1 MGSASITIKVDGKW
15 SGGSAISAAQASL
28 KGLAATATASADG
41 VSRYFDRQQ
50 KNAERLSRLAASTV
64 KSTTSDLAT
73 LGNSLVQTGG
83 RIYDVGKG
91 LEEVGDTLTR
101 SVTVPL
107 VAIGG
112 YAAQAAVSYDTAL
125 ANVRKTTDL
134 TEQELEQLGE
144 AAVELSTKQPV
155 TAEAILNVEA
165 LGAQLGVAEDK
176 LQSFAQVVTGLD
188 IATNMDA
195 ETAGTEMARFANI
208 VGMAQED
215 FERYGSTIVAI
226 GNNMATTESEVSNM
240 AQRFAS
246 AGVQAGLSEAQI
258 LGMSGAMSSLGLR
271 AEMGGSSLSQ
281 VFAGISQSV
290 ALGSEDL
297 AKYAAAAG
305 MSAEQFASA
314 WREDAAGAFV
324 SLLQGIHDA
333 TEAGKDMNVI
343 LSDLD
348 ITQIRQS
355 DTMRRLAGSVD
366 VVRDAVSLATGAWE
380 ENVALQNE
388 VDSRNESMASRLQVL
403 KNNVDALAIE
413 VGVPLVNALIDALGA
428 AQPLFDAV
436 AEGAEWFSDADED
449 TQRFVLGIAGIATAA
464 GPAIS
469 VLGKLTQ
476 GLGGAV
482 TSFGHFIQDVSVF
495 GDAMNTVDGSL
506 VRVYA
511 SSDTLATK
519 MGLARNAVVQA
530 AGGADVFVDAWERN
544 YSAQKRVTAI
554 TEQLTGLQRQQATA
568 TGKSAESIAKKIAS
582 LDSERVAAQATLD
595 STTDLING
603 WKQQAGVAKDA
614 TTATNKGTSALSSLG
629 NGAKLA
635 GGSLLSAVGT
645 FAKFAAGAVALTAVT
660 SVIGLV
666 VGALAD
672 MAAEAEEA
680 RQHQILLED
689 ATRSVSEIMGEARGA
704 ASGMGDAIGGI
715 EPDVDGVLEKM
726 RDLNESVGDTF
737 EEFYVSSSKLDQ
749 YVSVIGELANKSG
762 LSASEQ
768 WKLEQAVEGYN
779 EVTGEQYSVI
789 DAVNGK
795 IADQDG
801 VIQDNTDQINA
812 NAEAWR
818 QRAKAEA
825 MQGLATKYLEAEA
838 EAAYNL
844 QVAQDDLAAS
854 KEQLAE
860 KQGRYNAVTA
870 RMNEINDVSSQ
881 EWRDLRLEQIKL
893 EEEIGGLTETV
904 DEQQGAVNDLSE
916 TYDAA
921 AQSARTF
928 SDWAEVQAA
937 GLDAATTEMAQSMA
951 TAFNEMGPTVNN
963 ALSEMGV
970 NIVDLSV
977 KLAQAGLD
985 TTDLSRITATEFAS
999 MVESCGGDT
1008 DALIQMIGDASFAF
1022 GTKVN
1027 EITGHLNS
1035 MQGNVAASMESAGID
1050 INEFA
1055 NAMVNAGYTADDLKN
1070 ISSEDFA
1077 QMLASCGG
1085 DIGALITKIGEY
1097 NATHLSDK
1105 SARVNVDTSDIDL
1118 AVTKWNRANFGWKT
1132 TGVSV
1137 NFSAG
1142 STTVSGH
1149 VYGMSRLATGGIIAH
1164 ADGGIM
1170 KHADGFIASRAILL
1184 NPNHMVGE
1192 AGAEA
1197 VVPLTNERYVR
1208 PFARAVANEVAEIA
1222 YVPRLERGPRQET
1235 VNNVTNTYN
1244 VTIDGATIRAS
1255 DRAGELISLLFD
1267 EFCLTADMGVR

>member
-28 KGLAATATASADG
+28 KGLAATATASAEG
-41 VSRYFDRQQ
+41 VSKYFDRQQ
-50 KNAERLSRLAASTV
+50 RNAERLSRLAASTV
-64 KSTTSDLAT
+64 KSTTSDLAS

-101 SVTVPL
+101 SVTIPL

-208 VGMAQED
+208 VGMAQDD

-246 AGVQAGLSEAQI
+246 AGVQAGLTEAEI
-258 LGMSGAMSSLGLR
+258 LGLSGAMSSLGLR

-281 VFAGISQSV
+281 VFASISKSV

-297 AKYAAAAG
+297 ANYAKVAG
-305 MSAEQFASA
+305 MSAEQFAAA

-333 TEAGKDMNVI
+333 TEAGEDMNVI
-343 LSDLD
+343 LSELD

-366 VVRDAVSLATGAWE
+366 VVRDAVNLATGAWE

-413 VGVPLVNALIDALGA
+413 VGVPLVNALIDALNA

-464 GPAIS
+464 GPALS

-482 TSFGHFIQDVSVF
+482 TSFGHFIQDASVF

-582 LDSERVAAQATLD
+582 LDSERVSAQATLD

-603 WKQQAGVAKDA
+603 WKQQAGVAKNA
-614 TTATNKGTSALSSLG
+614 TTATNKGTSALASLG

-645 FAKFAAGAVALTAVT
+645 FAKFAAGAVAITAVT
-660 SVIGLV
+660 TAVGYLV
-666 VGALAD
+666 SEWAK
-672 MAAEAEEA
+672 AAEHAD
-680 RQHQILLED
+680 LVSD
-689 ATRSVSEIMGEARGA
+689 ATQSMTDIMGGASDA
-704 ASGMGDAIGGI
+704 ASGMGDAIGSI
-715 EPDVDGVLEKM
+715 EPDVDGVLGKM
-726 RDLNESVGDTF
+726 RELNDSVGETF
-737 EEFYVSSSKLDQ
+737 EQVYVSSAKLDE
-749 YVSVIGELANKSG
+749 YVGVINELANKSS

-768 WKLEQAVEGYN
+768 FRLGEAVEGYN
-779 EVTGEQYSVI
+779 EIVGTQYELV

-801 VIQDNTDQINA
+801 VIQDNTATLND

-818 QRAKAEA
+818 KRAEA
-825 MQGLATKYLEAEA
+825 EAYSNVATQYLEAEA
-838 EAAYNL
+838 QASYNLEIAQNNLAKAREEVAWAQRVQADTAAYSAEEIDRSNKL
-844 QVAQDDLAAS
+844 LTNPETFRNIESLEQQVDELGGAYSTASQNAAYASTSSAAAAAGMSQDA
-854 KEQLAE
+854 
-860 KQGRYNAVTA
+860 A
-870 RMNEINDVSSQ
+870 RMAGA
-881 EWRDLRLEQIKL
+881 
-893 EEEIGGLTETV
+893 IGEAVETM
-904 DEQQGAVNDLSE
+904 
-916 TYDAA
+916 
-921 AQSARTF
+921 R
-928 SDWAEVQAA
+928 SDYA
-937 GLDAATTEMAQSMA
+937 GLDI
-951 TAFNEMGPTVNN
+951 
-963 ALSEMGV
+963 ALEHSGMS
-970 NIVDLSV
+970 VDE
-977 KLAQAGLD
+977 LAQKMVEQG
-985 TTDLSRITATEFAS
+985 ITAES
-999 MVESCGGDT
+999 MSG
-1008 DALIQMIGDASFAF
+1008 
-1022 GTKVN
+1022 
-1027 EITGHLNS
+1027 
-1035 MQGNVAASMESAGID
+1035 
-1050 INEFA
+1050 
-1055 NAMVNAGYTADDLKN
+1055 
-1070 ISSEDFA
+1070 ISSAAFA
-1077 QMLASCGG
+1077 RMVDECGG
-1085 DIGALITKIGEY
+1085 DINTLIDLIKKY

-1105 SARVNVDTSDIDL
+1105 NARVNVDTSDIDL
-1118 AVTKWNRANFGWKT
+1118 AVAKWNRANFGWKT

-1197 VVPLTNERYVR
+1197 IIPLTNERYVR
-1208 PFARAVANEVAEIA
+1208 PFAQAVAREVAEIA
-1222 YVPRLERGPRQET
+1222 YVPRLEGGARQET

-1244 VTIDGATIRAS
+1244 VTIDGATLRAS
-1255 DRAGELISLLFD
+1255 DRAGELISALFD
-1267 EFCLTADMGVR
+1267 EFGLTADMGVR

>member
-15 SGGSAISAAQASL
+15 AGGPAISAAQASL
-28 KGLAATATASADG
+28 KGLATTATASAEG
-41 VSRYFDRQQ
+41 VSKYFDRQQ

-64 KSTTSDLAT
+64 KSTT
-73 LGNSLVQTGG
+73 
-83 RIYDVGKG
+83 RKG

-134 TEQELEQLGE
+134 TEQELEKLGE

-155 TAEAILNVEA
+155 TAETILNVEA

-281 VFAGISQSV
+281 VFVRISKAV
-290 ALGSEDL
+290 ANGGDDL
-297 AKYAAAAG
+297 ELFASRAG
-305 MSAEQFASA
+305 MSADQFASA
-314 WREDAAGAFV
+314 WRDDAAGAFV
-324 SLLQGIHDA
+324 ALLQSIHDA
-333 TEAGKDMNVI
+333 TEAGEDMNVI
-343 LSDLD
+343 LSELD

-366 VVRDAVSLATGAWE
+366 VVRDAVNLATGAWE

-413 VGVPLVNALIDALGA
+413 VGVPLVNALIDALNA

-476 GLGGAV
+476 GVGGAV
-482 TSFGHFIQDVSVF
+482 TSLGHFVQDVSVF

-544 YSAQKRVTAI
+544 YSAQKRVSSL
-554 TEQLTGLQRQQATA
+554 TEQLTSLQKRQATA
-568 TGKSAESIAKKIAS
+568 TGKSAENIAKKVAS

-614 TTATNKGTSALSSLG
+614 TSATTKGTSALSALG

-635 GGSLLSAVGT
+635 GGSLLSMIGT
-645 FAKFAAGAVALTAVT
+645 FAKFTVATAAIAAVT
-660 SVIGLV
+660 TAIG
-666 VGALAD
+666 
-672 MAAEAEEA
+672 
-680 RQHQILLED
+680 
-689 ATRSVSEIMGEARGA
+689 IMGGA
-704 ASGMGDAIGGI
+704 SDAIDGMGSSFGNLDA
-715 EPDVDGVLEKM
+715 DVDGVLEKM
-726 RDLNESVGDTF
+726 RDLNDSVGETF
-737 EEFYVSSSKLDQ
+737 EQVYVSSAKLDE
-749 YVSVIGELANKSG
+749 YVGVINELANKSG

-768 WKLEQAVEGYN
+768 FKLGEAVEGYN
-779 EVTGEQYSVI
+779 EIVGTQYELV

-801 VIQDNTDQINA
+801 VIQDNTATLND

-818 QRAKAEA
+818 KRAEA
-825 MQGLATKYLEAEA
+825 EAYSNVATQYLEAEA
-838 EAAYNL
+838 EASYNL
-844 QVAQDDLAAS
+844 QIAQNNLAKAREEVAWAQRVQADTAAYS
-854 KEQLAE
+854 AE
-860 KQGRYNAVTA
+860 
-870 RMNEINDVSSQ
+870 EIDRSNKILTNPETFRNIES
-881 EWRDLRLEQIKL
+881 LEQQV
-893 EEEIGGLTETV
+893 EELGG
-904 DEQQGAVNDLSE
+904 A
-916 TYDAA
+916 YDTASQNAAYASTASAA
-921 AQSARTF
+921 AAAGMSEDASRMAGAIGEAVDTMRN
-928 SDWAEVQAA
+928 DYA
-937 GLDAATTEMAQSMA
+937 GLDI
-951 TAFNEMGPTVNN
+951 
-963 ALSEMGV
+963 ALSHSG
-970 NIVDLSV
+970 ISVDE
-977 KLAQAGLD
+977 LAQK
-985 TTDLSRITATEFAS
+985 
-999 MVESCGGDT
+999 MVEQGLT
-1008 DALIQMIGDASFAF
+1008 A
-1022 GTKVN
+1022 
-1027 EITGHLNS
+1027 ES
-1035 MQGNVAASMESAGID
+1035 MSG
-1050 INEFA
+1050 
-1055 NAMVNAGYTADDLKN
+1055 
-1070 ISSEDFA
+1070 ISSAAFA
-1077 QMLASCGG
+1077 RMVDECGG
-1085 DIGALITKIGEY
+1085 DINTLIDLIKKY
-1097 NATHLSDK
+1097 NATHLNDK
-1105 SARVNVDTSDIDL
+1105 NARVNVDTSEIDA
-1118 AVTKWNRANFGWKT
+1118 AVAKWWNADFGRRV
-1132 TGVSV
+1132 TGVTV

-1142 STTVSGH
+1142 STKGIGNAT
-1149 VYGMSRLATGGIIAH
+1149 GMARLAEGGIIAH

-1197 VVPLTNERYVR
+1197 IIPLTNERYVR
-1208 PFARAVANEVAEIA
+1208 PFAQAVAREIAEIA
-1222 YVPRLERGPRQET
+1222 YVPRLEKGARQET
-1235 VNNVTNTYN
+1235 VNNVTNNYS
-1244 VTIDGATIRAS
+1244 VTIDGTTLRAS
-1255 DRAGELISLLFD
+1255 DRAGELLSALFD
-1267 EFCLTADMGVR
+1267 EFGLTADMGVR

>member
-15 SGGSAISAAQASL
+15 AGGSAISAAQASL
-28 KGLAATATASADG
+28 KGLATTATASAEG
-41 VSRYFDRQQ
+41 VSKYFDRQQ
-50 KNAERLSRLAASTV
+50 RNAERLSRLAASTV
-64 KSTTSDLAT
+64 KSTTSDLAS

-101 SVTVPL
+101 SVTIPL

-134 TEQELEQLGE
+134 TEQELEKLGE

-258 LGMSGAMSSLGLR
+258 LGLSGAMSSLGLR

-281 VFAGISQSV
+281 VFASISKSV

-297 AKYAAAAG
+297 ANYAKVAG
-305 MSAEQFASA
+305 MSAEQFAAA

-333 TEAGKDMNVI
+333 TEAGEDMNVV
-343 LSDLD
+343 LSELD

-366 VVRDAVSLATGAWE
+366 VVRDAVNLATGAWE

-413 VGVPLVNALIDALGA
+413 VGVPLVNALIDALNA

-464 GPAIS
+464 GPALS

-476 GLGGAV
+476 GVGGAV
-482 TSFGHFIQDVSVF
+482 TSFGHFVQDVSVF

-544 YSAQKRVTAI
+544 YSAQKRVSSL
-554 TEQLTGLQRQQATA
+554 TEQLTSLQKRQATA
-568 TGKSAESIAKKIAS
+568 TGKSSESIAKKVAS

-614 TTATNKGTSALSSLG
+614 TAATTKGTSALSALG

-635 GGSLLSAVGT
+635 GGSLLSMIGT
-645 FAKFAAGAVALTAVT
+645 FAKFTVATAAIAAVT
-660 SVIGLV
+660 TAIGYLV
-666 VGALAD
+666 SKWQ
-672 MAAEAEEA
+672 EAEEHA
-680 RQHQILLED
+680 QLVSD
-689 ATRSVSEIMGEARGA
+689 ATESMSDIMGGASEAID
-704 ASGMGDAIGGI
+704 GMGSSLGNLDA
-715 EPDVDGVLEKM
+715 DVDGVLEKM
-726 RDLNESVGDTF
+726 RDLNDSVGETF
-737 EEFYVSSSKLDQ
+737 EQVYVSSAKLDE
-749 YVSVIGELANKSG
+749 YVGVINELANKSG

-768 WKLEQAVEGYN
+768 FKLGEAVEGYN
-779 EVTGEQYSVI
+779 EIVGTQYELV

-801 VIQDNTDQINA
+801 VIQDNTATLND

-818 QRAKAEA
+818 KRAEA
-825 MQGLATKYLEAEA
+825 EAYSSVATQYLEAEA
-838 EAAYNL
+838 EASYNL
-844 QVAQDDLAAS
+844 QIAQNNLAKAREEVAWAQRVQADTAAYSAEEIDRSNRILA
-854 KEQLAE
+854 
-860 KQGRYNAVTA
+860 N
-870 RMNEINDVSSQ
+870 Q
-881 EWRDLRLEQIKL
+881 ETFRNIESLEQQV
-893 EEEIGGLTETV
+893 EELGG
-904 DEQQGAVNDLSE
+904 A
-916 TYDAA
+916 YDTASQNAAYASTASAA
-921 AQSARTF
+921 AAAGMSEDASRMAGAIGEAVDTMRN
-928 SDWAEVQAA
+928 DYA
-937 GLDAATTEMAQSMA
+937 GLDI
-951 TAFNEMGPTVNN
+951 
-963 ALSEMGV
+963 ALSHSG
-970 NIVDLSV
+970 ISVDE
-977 KLAQAGLD
+977 LAQK
-985 TTDLSRITATEFAS
+985 
-999 MVESCGGDT
+999 MVEQGLT
-1008 DALIQMIGDASFAF
+1008 A
-1022 GTKVN
+1022 
-1027 EITGHLNS
+1027 ES
-1035 MQGNVAASMESAGID
+1035 MSG
-1050 INEFA
+1050 
-1055 NAMVNAGYTADDLKN
+1055 
-1070 ISSEDFA
+1070 ISSAAFA
-1077 QMLASCGG
+1077 RMVDECGG
-1085 DIGALITKIGEY
+1085 DIDTLIGKIIDYRNTDPGDKESNVHVSGNLDSSLSNAIKWINLGSNLGTK
-1097 NATHLSDK
+1097 TSV
-1105 SARVNVDTSDIDL
+1105 VNVIT
-1118 AVTKWNRANFGWKT
+1118 NRIENISRKITGFANA
-1132 TGVSV
+1132 S
-1137 NFSAG
+1137 
-1142 STTVSGH
+1142 
-1149 VYGMSRLATGGIIAH
+1149 GGIIAH

-1197 VVPLTNERYVR
+1197 VIPLTNERYVR
-1208 PFARAVANEVAEIA
+1208 PFAQAVAREVAEIA
-1222 YVPRLERGPRQET
+1222 YVPRLEKGARQET
-1235 VNNVTNTYN
+1235 VNNVTNNYS
-1244 VTIDGATIRAS
+1244 VTIDGTTLRAS
-1255 DRAGELISLLFD
+1255 DRAGELISALFD
-1267 EFCLTADMGVR
+1267 EFGLTADMGVR

>member
-28 KGLAATATASADG
+28 KGLAATATASAEG
-41 VSRYFDRQQ
+41 VSKYFDRQQ

-64 KSTTSDLAT
+64 KSTTSDLAS

-91 LEEVGDTLTR
+91 LEGVGDTLTR

-134 TEQELEQLGE
+134 TEQELERLGE

-226 GNNMATTESEVSNM
+226 GNNMATTESEVSRM

-258 LGMSGAMSSLGLR
+258 LGLSGAMSSLGLR

-281 VFAGISQSV
+281 VFANISKSV
-290 ALGSEDL
+290 ALGSDDL
-297 AKYAAAAG
+297 ELFAARAG
-305 MSAEQFASA
+305 MSAEQFAAA
-314 WREDAAGAFV
+314 WRDDAASAFIA
-324 SLLQGIHDA
+324 LLQGIHDA
-333 TEAGKDMNVI
+333 SEAGEDMNAV
-343 LSDLD
+343 LSELD

-366 VVRDAVSLATGAWE
+366 VVRDAVNLATGAWE

-413 VGVPLVNALIDALGA
+413 VGVPLVNALIDALNA

-464 GPAIS
+464 GPALS

-476 GLGGAV
+476 GVGGVV
-482 TSFGHFIQDVSVF
+482 TSFGHFVQDVSVF

-544 YSAQKRVTAI
+544 YSAQKRVSSL
-554 TEQLTGLQRQQATA
+554 TEQLTSLQKRQATA
-568 TGKSAESIAKKIAS
+568 TGDNAAKIAEKVAS

-595 STTDLING
+595 ATNDLIGG

-614 TTATNKGTSALSSLG
+614 TAATTKGTSALSALG

-660 SVIGLV
+660 TVIGLV

-680 RQHQILLED
+680 RQHQMLLED
-689 ATRSVSEIMGEARGA
+689 ATRSVSEIMGEAKGA
-704 ASGMGDAIGGI
+704 ASDMGDAIGGI

-737 EEFYVSSSKLDQ
+737 EEFYVNSSKLDQ
-749 YVSVIGELANKSG
+749 YVSTIGELANKAN

-768 WKLEQAVEGYN
+768 WALEKAIEGYN
-779 EVTGEQYSVI
+779 EVVGTQYSVI
-789 DAVNGK
+789 DGVNGK

-812 NAEAWR
+812 NADAWR
-818 QRAKAEA
+818 NRAKAEA
-825 MQGLATKYLEAEA
+825 YQGLSTKYLEAEA

-844 QVAQDDLAAS
+844 QIAQDDLAAS
-854 KEQLAE
+854 KDQLAD
-860 KQGRYNAVTA
+860 KQARYNAVTA
-870 RMNEINDVSSQ
+870 RMNEINDVTSK
-881 EWRDLRLEQIKL
+881 EWQDLRFEQIEL
-893 EEEIGGLTETV
+893 EKEIDSLTGTV
-904 DEQQGAVNDLSE
+904 DENSQAVDDASKA
-916 TYDAA
+916 YDAA
-921 AQSARTF
+921 AQSAKTF

-937 GLDAATTEMAQSMA
+937 GLDAATTEMAQNMA
-951 TAFNEMGPTVNN
+951 AAFNEMGPTVNN
-963 ALSEMGV
+963 ALSEMGIG
-970 NIVDLSV
+970 IVDLSV
-977 KLAQAGLD
+977 KLAQAGV
-985 TTDLSRITATEFAS
+985 TTQDLSRISASEFAS
-999 MVESCGGDT
+999 MVANCGGDAQT
-1008 DALIQMIGDASFAF
+1008 LAQMVADSAARSNEA
-1022 GTKVN
+1022 VN
-1027 EITGHLNS
+1027 SIVKTVGQ
-1035 MQGNVAASMESAGID
+1035 MQGNVRQSMEQAGINVGD
-1050 INEFA
+1050 FA
-1055 NAMVNAGYTADDLKN
+1055 EAMVHAGYTADDLKN
-1070 ISSEDFA
+1070 ISTEDFA

-1097 NATHLSDK
+1097 NATHLNDK
-1105 SARVNVDTSDIDL
+1105 NARVNVDTSSIDL
-1118 AVTKWNRANFGWKT
+1118 AVAKWNRANFGWKT
-1132 TGVSV
+1132 TGVNV
-1137 NFSAG
+1137 NFTSG
-1142 STTVSGH
+1142 STTVTGH
-1149 VYGMSRLATGGIIAH
+1149 VYGQSRLATGGIIAH

-1197 VVPLTNERYVR
+1197 IIPLTNERYVR
-1208 PFARAVANEVAEIA
+1208 PFAQAVAREVAEIA
-1222 YVPRLERGPRQET
+1222 YVPRLEKGARQET
-1235 VNNVTNTYN
+1235 VNNVTNNYS
-1244 VTIDGATIRAS
+1244 VTIDGTTLRAS
-1255 DRAGELISLLFD
+1255 DRAGELISALFD
-1267 EFCLTADMGVR
+1267 EFGLTADMGVR

>member
-28 KGLAATATASADG
+28 KGLAATATASAEG
-41 VSRYFDRQQ
+41 VSKYFDRQQ
-50 KNAERLSRLAASTV
+50 RNAERLSRLAASTV
-64 KSTTSDLAT
+64 KSTTSDLAS

-83 RIYDVGKG
+83 RIYDVGRG

-226 GNNMATTESEVSNM
+226 GNNMATTESEVSSM

-246 AGVQAGLSEAQI
+246 AGVQAGLTESEI
-258 LGMSGAMSSLGLR
+258 LGLSGAMSSLGLR

-281 VFAGISQSV
+281 VFTSISKAVSSGG
-290 ALGSEDL
+290 AELDAFAS
-297 AKYAAAAG
+297 AAG
-305 MSAEQFASA
+305 MSAEQFAAA
-314 WREDAAGAFV
+314 WRDDAAGAFV

-333 TEAGKDMNVI
+333 TEAGEDMNII
-343 LSDLD
+343 LGELG
-348 ITQIRQS
+348 ITQIRNS

-366 VVRDAVSLATGAWE
+366 VVRDAVGLATGAWE

-436 AEGAEWFSDADED
+436 AEGAEWFSEADED

-482 TSFGHFIQDVSVF
+482 TSFGHFVQDVSVF

-544 YSAQKRVTAI
+544 YSAQKRVTSI

-568 TGKSAESIAKKIAS
+568 TGESAESIAKKIAS

-595 STTDLING
+595 ATTDLIGG
-603 WKQQAGVAKDA
+603 WKEQAGVAKDA
-614 TTATNKGTSALSSLG
+614 TTATNKGTSALASLG

-645 FAKFAAGAVALTAVT
+645 FAKFTAGAVAITAVT
-660 SVIGLV
+660 TAVGYLV
-666 VGALAD
+666 SEWAK
-672 MAAEAEEA
+672 AAEHAD
-680 RQHQILLED
+680 LVSD
-689 ATRSVSEIMGEARGA
+689 ATQSMTDIMGGA
-704 ASGMGDAIGGI
+704 SDAATGMGDAIGSI
-715 EPDVDGVLEKM
+715 EPDVDGVLGKM
-726 RDLNESVGDTF
+726 RELNESVGETF
-737 EEFYVSSSKLDQ
+737 EQVYVSSAKLDE
-749 YVSVIGELANKSG
+749 YVGVINELANKSS

-768 WKLEQAVEGYN
+768 FRLGEAVEGYN
-779 EVTGEQYSVI
+779 EIVGTQYELV

-801 VIQDNTDQINA
+801 VIQDNTETLND

-818 QRAKAEA
+818 KRAEA
-825 MQGLATKYLEAEA
+825 EAYSNVATQYLEAEA
-838 EAAYNL
+838 QASYNLEIAQNNLAKAREEVAWAQQVQADTAAYSAEEIDRSNKIL
-844 QVAQDDLAAS
+844 TNPETFRNIESLEQQVDELGGAYSTASQNAAYASTSSAAAAAGMSQDA
-854 KEQLAE
+854 
-860 KQGRYNAVTA
+860 A
-870 RMNEINDVSSQ
+870 RMAGA
-881 EWRDLRLEQIKL
+881 
-893 EEEIGGLTETV
+893 IGEAVETM
-904 DEQQGAVNDLSE
+904 
-916 TYDAA
+916 
-921 AQSARTF
+921 R
-928 SDWAEVQAA
+928 SDYA
-937 GLDAATTEMAQSMA
+937 GLDI
-951 TAFNEMGPTVNN
+951 
-963 ALSEMGV
+963 ALEHSGMS
-970 NIVDLSV
+970 VDE
-977 KLAQAGLD
+977 LAQK
-985 TTDLSRITATEFAS
+985 
-999 MVESCGGDT
+999 MVE
-1008 DALIQMIGDASFAF
+1008 
-1022 GTKVN
+1022 
-1027 EITGHLNS
+1027 
-1035 MQGNVAASMESAGID
+1035 QGLTAES
-1050 INEFA
+1050 
-1055 NAMVNAGYTADDLKN
+1055 
-1070 ISSEDFA
+1070 ISSMTAADFA
-1077 QMLASCGG
+1077 EMVDSCGG
-1085 DIGALITKIGEY
+1085 DINKLIELIRNYNNTKLENK
-1097 NATHLSDK
+1097 NASI
-1105 SARVNVDTSDIDL
+1105 NVDTSSIDVAL
-1118 AVTKWNRANFGWKT
+1118 AKWERTNFHPKSVGVGVYVNYSSAASALRGTT
-1132 TGVSV
+1132 TGQ
-1137 NFSAG
+1137 
-1142 STTVSGH
+1142 
-1149 VYGMSRLATGGIIAH
+1149 SRLATGGIIAH
-1164 ADGGIM
+1164 ADGGVM
-1170 KHADGFIASRAILL
+1170 RHADGFIANRAILL

-1197 VVPLTNERYVR
+1197 IIPLTNERYVR

>member
-15 SGGSAISAAQASL
+15 AGGPAISAAQASL
-28 KGLAATATASADG
+28 KGLATTATASAEG
-41 VSRYFDRQQ
+41 VSKYFDRQQ

-64 KSTTSDLAT
+64 KSTTSDLAS
-73 LGNSLVQTGG
+73 LGNRLVQTGG

-101 SVTVPL
+101 SVTIPL

-134 TEQELEQLGE
+134 TEQELDKLGE

-155 TAEAILNVEA
+155 TAETILNVEA

-208 VGMAQED
+208 VGMAQDD

-246 AGVQAGLSEAQI
+246 AGVQAGLTEAQI

-281 VFAGISQSV
+281 VFVRISKAV
-290 ALGSEDL
+290 ANGGDDL
-297 AKYAAAAG
+297 ELFASRAG
-305 MSAEQFASA
+305 MSADQFASA
-314 WREDAAGAFV
+314 WRDDAAGAFV
-324 SLLQGIHDA
+324 ALLQSIHDA
-333 TEAGKDMNVI
+333 TEAGEDMNVI
-343 LSDLD
+343 LSELD

-413 VGVPLVNALIDALGA
+413 VGVPLVNALIDALNA

-482 TSFGHFIQDVSVF
+482 TSFGHFIQDASVF

-568 TGKSAESIAKKIAS
+568 SGKSAESIAKKIAS

-603 WKQQAGVAKDA
+603 WKKQAGVAKDA
-614 TTATNKGTSALSSLG
+614 TTATNKGTSALASLG

-635 GGSLLSAVGT
+635 GGSLLSAFGT

-680 RQHQILLED
+680 RQHQMLLED
-689 ATRSVSEIMGEARGA
+689 ATRSVSEIMGDAKGS
-704 ASGMGDAIGGI
+704 ASELGDAIGGI

-726 RDLNESVGDTF
+726 RDLNDSVSDAF

-881 EWRDLRLEQIKL
+881 EWRDLRIEQIKL
-893 EEEIGGLTETV
+893 EEEIGSLTETV

-951 TAFNEMGPTVNN
+951 AAFNEMGPTVNN
-963 ALSEMGV
+963 ALSDMGIG
-970 NIVDLSV
+970 IVDLSV
-977 KLAQAGLD
+977 KLAQAGV
-985 TTDLSRITATEFAS
+985 TTKDLSRISSEEFAS
-999 MVESCGGDT
+999 MVANCGGDAQ
-1008 DALIQMIGDASFAF
+1008 ALAQMVADSAASTQGSIDGIVKSIGQMEPSVRASFE
-1022 GTKVN
+1022 N
-1027 EITGHLNS
+1027 
-1035 MQGNVAASMESAGID
+1035 AGI
-1050 INEFA
+1050 NVGEFA
-1055 NAMVNAGYTADDLKN
+1055 EAMVHAGYTADDLKN

-1085 DIGALITKIGEY
+1085 DIGALIQKIVDY
-1097 NATHLSDK
+1097 NNTQMPDK
-1105 SARVNVDTSDIDL
+1105 HTAVHVDTSEMDL
-1118 AVTKWNRANFGWKT
+1118 AAAKWERTNFHPKTVGVGVYVNYSSAASALRGTT
-1132 TGVSV
+1132 TGQ
-1137 NFSAG
+1137 
-1142 STTVSGH
+1142 STH
-1149 VYGMSRLATGGIIAH
+1149 ATGGII
-1164 ADGGIM
+1164 
-1170 KHADGFIASRAILL
+1170 KHADGFIANRAILL

-1197 VVPLTNERYVR
+1197 IIPLTNERYVR

-1235 VNNVTNTYN
+1235 VNSVTNTYN
-1244 VTIDGATIRAS
+1244 VTIDGTTLRAS
-1255 DRAGELISLLFD
+1255 DRAGELLSALFD
-1267 EFCLTADMGVR
+1267 EFGLTADMGVK